1 MKQYVDE
8 ETIKKCSDVINKL
21 KEKLRSKDQ
30 NVESLL
36 MMKNLLQK

>member
-1 MKQYVDE
+1 MKQYADE